1 MTDFVE
7 LFLTCEDRA
16 EAEKIADALLQQH
29 LVACVKFEPVH
40 SKFWW
45 QDEVEEGDEVKIS
58 MLSVAENFD
67 RIEAEVAKLH
77 SYETFVL
84 QAVPIL
90 KLNAAAAEWL
100 AENTK
105 AE

>member
-1 MTDFVE
+1 MTEFVE
-7 LFLTCEDRA
+7 LFLTCADRE
-16 EAEKIADALLQQH
+16 EAEKIADVLLEQH

-45 QDEVEEGDEVKIS
+45 QSKLEEADEVKIS

-84 QAVPIL
+84 EMLPVSRVSKDAGR
-90 KLNAAAAEWL
+90 WL
-100 AENTK
+100 ADQL
-105 AE
+105 

>member
-1 MTDFVE
+1 MQSNFVE
-7 LFLTCEDRA
+7 LLLTCADQA
-16 EAEKIADALLQQH
+16 EAQKIADALLTLH

-45 QDEVEEGDEVKIS
+45 KGEVEEADEVKIS

-84 QAVPIL
+84 QAMPINQL
-90 KLNAAAAEWL
+90 SKKAAEWL
-100 AENTK
+100 ATNTK
-105 AE
+105 

>member
-1 MTDFVE
+1 MNKSFIE
-7 LFLTCEDRA
+7 LFLTCENQA
-16 EAEKIADALLQQH
+16 EAEKIADALLEQH

-45 QDEVEEGDEVKIS
+45 KGAIEEADEVKIS

-84 QAVPIL
+84 QATPISQIS
-90 KLNAAAAEWL
+90 KKSCEMACRNH
-100 AENTK
+100 
-105 AE
+105 